1 MHTGPVLFTRATKRY
16 QLMKGRILFYV
27 LAWLA
32 VPFAASVHGQATG
45 DADLLAITADK
56 SVFVKKLGLT
66 FSVSLQEDGF
76 RLKVQNSQMV
86 HQLDESAKPRFLIG
100 FSPDSKYMV
109 VYKPMGFTTM
119 ASIFEINADPSKIR
133 LVYSS
138 AESNTRP
145 SVDYRLKRWDMDKG
159 VAEFDVLENPQYL
172 KEQRP
177 ARLLAR
183 EYIYL
188 DGKTLYH

>member
-1 MHTGPVLFTRATKRY
+1 
-16 QLMKGRILFYV
+16 MKGRILFCV

-32 VPFAASVHGQATG
+32 FPFATSVHGQAKS
-45 DADLLAITADK
+45 DADLLAVAIGE

-66 FSVSLQEDGF
+66 FSVSPQEAGF
-76 RLKVQNSQMV
+76 RLMVQSSQTER
-86 HQLDESAKPRFLIG
+86 QLDESAKPHFRIG
-100 FSPDSKYMV
+100 FSPDDKYMV

-119 ASIFEINADPSKIR
+119 ASIFEVNADPSKIR

-138 AESNTRP
+138 VESNTRP
-145 SVDYRLKRWDMDKG
+145 CVNYRLKRWDIGKG
-159 VAEFDVLENPQYL
+159 VAEFDVIENPQYL
-172 KEQRP
+172 KEPRP
-177 ARLLAR
+177 ARLLSR

>member
-1 MHTGPVLFTRATKRY
+1 
-16 QLMKGRILFYV
+16 MKGRILFCV
-27 LAWLA
+27 LACLA

-45 DADLLAITADK
+45 DTDILAITTDK

-66 FSVSLQEDGF
+66 FSVAPQEDGF
-76 RLKVQNSQMV
+76 RLNVQGSQPV

-100 FSPDSKYMV
+100 FSPGNKYMV